1 MGLFSF
7 IGDIFDFVGDVGQSI
22 IDVVV
27 DTISDIIGW
36 FIDIPDMDDLENQ
49 YKGVLVNKQSNI
61 AARPVVYGQRK
72 VGGTRVFMATS
83 GDDNTYLYIILDL
96 CEGEVH
102 SIGDIYIND
111 IISTDSKFSGLL
123 SIAKYVGTDSQT
135 ADSTFVA
142 ANIGWTND
150 HRLRGVA
157 YLAVRL
163 KWDQET
169 FSGIPTIHAIV
180 QGRKVY
186 DTRTSATATTALSS
200 NPALCLRD
208 YLTNTR
214 YGKGLAASFIDDT
227 LFSAAANK
235 CDALVTSYSGS
246 GTQKIFECNAV
257 VNTEKTLLANTKSL
271 LSSMRGLM
279 LYRQGLYGL
288 IVEDQGNSTFSFNE
302 SHIIGGISIKSES
315 KKTKFNR
322 IIATFPNPD
331 ANWQMDQIEY
341 PVAGSSEESGYLTED
356 GGVELVKQ
364 MDLPSTTNIYT
375 AKDMAEMALKRSRNA
390 LVTSFKSTS
399 EALNVSIGDIV
410 DVTHGTP
417 SWTAKTFRVFK
428 LGLNSNGTVDV
439 TLIEHQDSIYPWST
453 KTEADNIPDT
463 NLPDP
468 FSVAP
473 ATSLSVNVGSSN
485 YLVQTD
491 GTVLVRA
498 SVTWTASVDQFVER
512 YVVQWKYAS
521 DSAYSNDVVS
531 LGTSAFISGF
541 KTGESIDVRVKAV
554 SAIGASSAQ
563 LIVSATTITAHAT
576 APGVVTS
583 LSAAA
588 KQGSIE
594 LTWVNP
600 TNADFSY
607 VQINRHTSNN
617 QAASSLF
624 LRTSNTSVID
634 QVGEGLARFYWARAF
649 NRSGVASAWSAT
661 ATATSAS
668 YPVAAAADPKIAH
681 NGVVYYDV
689 NQASAPSTPSSSAYN
704 FSTGAFTSLTSGWST
719 TPPVLD
725 IGASNKYWSSAW
737 SVVEGTSGGG
747 TGSPAFLTPV
757 AQFSFDGVVTFTNG
771 TTVTDGTNTV
781 TTSGL
786 LASGG
791 AAADINANSTTI
803 NGGKITTGTVT
814 ADVVRANTELSAGTG
829 NTPNSK
835 AFEVNAAGVV
845 WTDGIIGG
853 IFAGNNLY
861 VSTAPAVTGT
871 TRQAHPAL
879 LGQVSSINASTSAH
893 AVRGTNSYTTGSRV
907 QTSGLI
913 GAANG
918 YDFYA
923 EGAGTNYGPFTG
935 AHDCLVANDE
945 TVSIGD
951 LVVDVS
957 CIARRGLSNTLFS
970 VEASS
975 SANQSAVL
983 GVIVANN
990 GSLSDRQPAAF
1001 IEEMTEHGIVMTDD
1015 YETVKN
1021 SYQIMAVN
1029 AVGEGQI
1036 KVIGEGGDLAAGD
1049 LIVTSSSAGRG
1060 MKQSDN
1066 SIRSHTVARVRE
1078 SVSFSSVSEVKLAA
1092 CIYLCG

>member
-1 MGLFSF
+1 MGILSGIINA
-7 IGDIFDFVGDVGQSI
+7 IGDLGQAI
-22 IDVVV
+22 IDITV
-27 DTISDIIGW
+27 DAISDIIGW
-36 FIDIPDMDDLENQ
+36 FIDIPNMDDLENQ

-83 GDDNTYLYIILDL
+83 GDDNTYLYIVLDL

-123 SIAKYVGTDSQT
+123 SITKYVGTDSQT

-169 FSGIPTIHAIV
+169 FSGIPTIHAVV

-214 YGKGLAASFIDDT
+214 YGKGLATSFIDDT

-257 VNTEKTLLANTKSL
+257 VNTENTLLANTKSL

-302 SHIIGGISIKSES
+302 SHIIGGLSIKSES

-410 DVTHGTP
+410 DVTHSTP
-417 SWTAKTFRVFK
+417 SWAAKTFRVFK
-428 LGLNSNGTVDV
+428 LGLNSDGTVDV

-607 VQINRHTSNN
+607 VQINRHTSDNLS
-617 QAASSLF
+617 ASSLF

-661 ATATSAS
+661 ATATSTS
-668 YPVAAAADPKIAH
+668 YPAAADPKITH

-803 NGGKITTGTVT
+803 DGGKITTNSIL
-814 ADVVRANTELSAGTG
+814 ANIQLQVGTG
-829 NTPNSK
+829 NTPSSK
-835 AFEVNAAGVV
+835 ALEVNAAGAV
-845 WTDGIIGG
+845 WVDGIIGG
-853 IFAGNNLY
+853 IFSGNNLN
-861 VSTAPAVTGT
+861 VSTASAVTGT

-879 LGQVSSINASTSAH
+879 FGQVPVNNASTGAH
-893 AVRGTNSYTTGSRV
+893 GIRGTNYYVVGSRV

-951 LVVDVS
+951 LVVDLS

-970 VEASS
+970 VETSS
-975 SANQSAVL
+975 SANQAAVL

-990 GSLSDRQPAAF
+990 GALSDRKPAAF
-1001 IEEMTEHGIVMTDD
+1001 IEEITEDGIVMTDD
-1015 YETVKN
+1015 YDTVKN
-1021 SYQIMAVN
+1021 NYQLMAVN
-1029 AVGEGQI
+1029 AVGEGQMS
-1036 KVIGEGGDLAAGD
+1036 VIGEAGDLAAGD
-1049 LIVTSSSAGRG
+1049 LIVTSSTAGKG
-1060 MKQSDN
+1060 MKQSDD
-1066 SIRSHTVARVRE
+1066 IVRGKTVARSRE
-1078 SVSFSSVSEVKLAA
+1078 AISFSSSTEIKTVA

>member
-1 MGLFSF
+1 MIFGLISDAIDF
-7 IGDIFDFVGDVGQSI
+7 IGDLGQDI
-22 IDVVV
+22 IDFTV
-27 DTISDIIGW
+27 DAISDIIGW
-36 FIDIPDMDDLENQ
+36 FIDIPNMDDLENQ

-61 AARPVVYGQRK
+61 SARPVVYGQRK

-83 GDDNTYLYIILDL
+83 GDDNTYLYIVLDL
-96 CEGEVH
+96 CEGEIH

-111 IISTDSKFSGLL
+111 VISTDSKFSGLVT
-123 SIAKYVGTDSQT
+123 INKYLGTDGQQV
-135 ADSTFVA
+135 DPILLA
-142 ANIGWTND
+142 ANIGWTSA
-150 HRLRGVA
+150 HKLSGVA

-169 FSGIPTIHAIV
+169 FSGIPTIHAVV

-186 DTRTSATATTALSS
+186 DTRTNATATVALSS

-227 LFSAAANK
+227 SFDAAANK
-235 CDALVTSYSGS
+235 CDALVTSHSGGS

-257 VNTEKTLLANTKSL
+257 VNTENTLLDNAKSL

-288 IVEDQGNSTFSFNE
+288 IVEDEGNSTFSFNE
-302 SHIIGGISIKSES
+302 SHIISGLSIKSES
-315 KKTKFNR
+315 KRTKFNR

-390 LVTSFKSTS
+390 LVTSFRSTS

-410 DVTHGTP
+410 DVTHSTP

-428 LGLNSNGTVDV
+428 LGLRIDGTVDV

-463 NLPDP
+463 NLPNP
-468 FSVAP
+468 FTVAAP
-473 ATSLSVNVGSSN
+473 TSLSVNVGASN

-491 GTVLVRA
+491 GFVLVRA
-498 SVTWTASVDQFVER
+498 KASWTASIDQFVER

-521 DSAYSNDVVS
+521 DSVYENDVVVTGS
-531 LGTSAFISGF
+531 NAYISGF

-554 SAIGASSAQ
+554 SALGVSSAF
-563 LIVSATTITAHAT
+563 LIVSATTVTAHAT
-576 APGVVTS
+576 APSVVTN
-583 LSAAA
+583 LTATA
-588 KQGSIE
+588 KQGAIE
-594 LTWVNP
+594 LSWTNP

-607 VQINRHTSNN
+607 VQINRHTSDSLAN
-617 QAASSLF
+617 STLF
-624 LRTSNTSVID
+624 LNTSNTSVVD
-634 QVGEGLARFYWARAF
+634 AVGENLARFYWARAF
-649 NRSGVASAWSAT
+649 NRSGVASAWTST
-661 ATATSAS
+661 ATATSTS
-668 YPVAAAADPKIAH
+668 FPAAAAPKITH
-681 NGVVYYDV
+681 NGLVYYSV
-689 NQASAPSTPSSSAYN
+689 NQANAPSTPSATGYN
-704 FSTGAFTSLTSGWST
+704 FSTGVISGLTSGWSLV
-719 TPPVLD
+719 PPTLD

-737 SVVEGTSGGG
+737 SVLEATSGGG
-747 TGSPAFLTPV
+747 TGVPAFLTAQ
-757 AQFSFDGVVTFTNG
+757 AQFTFDGVVTFTNG

-781 TTSGL
+781 TTNGL

-935 AHDCLVANDE
+935 AHDCLVANDK

-970 VEASS
+970 VEASN

-1001 IEEMTEHGIVMTDD
+1001 IEEMTEDGIVMTDD

>member
-1 MGLFSF
+1 MGILSGIINA
-7 IGDIFDFVGDVGQSI
+7 IGDFGQAI
-22 IDVVV
+22 IDVTV
-27 DTISDIIGW
+27 DAISDIIGW
-36 FIDIPDMDDLENQ
+36 FIDIPNMDDLENQ

-61 AARPVVYGQRK
+61 AARPIVYGQRK

-83 GDDNTYLYIILDL
+83 GTDNTYLYIVLDL

-111 IISTDSKFSGLL
+111 IISTDSKFSGLVT
-123 SIAKYVGTDSQT
+123 INKYLGTDGQA
-135 ADSTFVA
+135 ADSTLVA
-142 ANIGWTND
+142 ADIGWTNN

-169 FSGIPTIHAIV
+169 FSGIPTIHAVV

-186 DTRTSATATTALSS
+186 DTRTNATATVALSS

-227 LFSAAANK
+227 LFDAAANK

-257 VNTEKTLLANTKSL
+257 VNTENTLLANTKSI

-302 SHIIGGISIKSES
+302 SHIIGGLRIKSES

-410 DVTHGTP
+410 DVTHSTP
-417 SWTAKTFRVFK
+417 SWSSKTFRVFK
-428 LGLNSNGTVDV
+428 LGLNSDGTVDV
-439 TLIEHQDSIYPWST
+439 TLIEHQNSIYPWST
-453 KTEADNIPDT
+453 KTAADNIPDT

-498 SVTWTASVDQFVER
+498 AVTWTASVDQFVER

-521 DSAYSNDVVS
+521 DSVYSNDVVS

-563 LIVSATTITAHAT
+563 LIVSATSITAHAT

-607 VQINRHTSNN
+607 VQINRHTSDNLS
-617 QAASSLF
+617 ASSLF

-634 QVGEGLARFYWARAF
+634 QVGEGLARFYWARSF

-661 ATATSAS
+661 VTATSTS
-668 YPVAAAADPKIAH
+668 YPAAADPKITH
-681 NGVVYYDV
+681 NGVVYYNV

-704 FSTGAFTSLTSGWST
+704 FSTGAFTSLTTGWST

-803 NGGKITTGTVT
+803 DGGKIT
-814 ADVVRANTELSAGTG
+814 ANSVLANIALQAGTG
-829 NTPNSK
+829 NTPNEH

-845 WTDGIIGG
+845 HTDGIIGG
-853 IFAGNNLY
+853 IFSANNLN
-861 VSTAPAVTGT
+861 VSTASAVTAV

-879 LGQVSSINASTSAH
+879 FGQVPSNHASTSAH
-893 AVRGTNSYTTGSRV
+893 GIRGTNFYAVGSRV

-918 YDFYA
+918 FDFYA
-923 EGAGTNYGPFTG
+923 EGAGSNYGPFTG

-945 TVSIGD
+945 TVSMGD

-957 CIARRGLSNTLFS
+957 CIARRGFSNTIFS

-975 SANQSAVL
+975 SPNQAAVL

-990 GSLSDRQPAAF
+990 GALSDRKPAAF
-1001 IEEMTEHGIVMTDD
+1001 IEEMTEDGIVMSSD
-1015 YETVKN
+1015 YDTVKN
-1021 SYQIMAVN
+1021 SYQLMAVN

-1036 KVIGEGGDLAAGD
+1036 KVIGEGGDLVAGD
-1049 LIVTSSSAGRG
+1049 LIVTSSTTGKG
-1060 MKQSDN
+1060 MKQSDD
-1066 SIRSHTVARVRE
+1066 IVRGKTVARSRE
-1078 SVSFSSVSEVKLAA
+1078 AISFSSSTEIKTVA

>member
-1 MGLFSF
+1 MGFFSGIINA
-7 IGDIFDFVGDVGQSI
+7 IGDFGQSI
-22 IDVVV
+22 IDVTV
-27 DTISDIIGW
+27 DAISDIIGW
-36 FIDIPDMDDLENQ
+36 FIDIPNMDDLENQ

-61 AARPVVYGQRK
+61 AARPIVYGQRK

-83 GDDNTYLYIILDL
+83 GTDNTYLYIVLDL

-111 IISTDSKFSGLL
+111 IISTDSKFSGLVT
-123 SIAKYVGTDSQT
+123 INKYLGTDGQA
-135 ADSTFVA
+135 ADSTLVA
-142 ANIGWTND
+142 ADIGWTNN

-163 KWDQET
+163 KWNQET
-169 FSGIPTIHAIV
+169 FSGIPTIHAVV

-186 DTRTSATATTALSS
+186 DTRTNATATVALSS

-227 LFSAAANK
+227 LFDAAANK

-257 VNTEKTLLANTKSL
+257 VNTENTLLANTKSI

-302 SHIIGGISIKSES
+302 SHIIGGLRIKSES

-410 DVTHGTP
+410 DVTHSTP
-417 SWTAKTFRVFK
+417 SWAAKTFRVFK
-428 LGLNSNGTVDV
+428 LGLNSDGTVDV

-498 SVTWTASVDQFVER
+498 EVTWTASVDQFVER

-521 DSAYSNDVVS
+521 DSVYSNDVVS

-607 VQINRHTSNN
+607 VQINRHTSDDLS
-617 QAASSLF
+617 ASSLF

-661 ATATSAS
+661 VTATSTS
-668 YPVAAAADPKIAH
+668 YPAAADPKITH
-681 NGVVYYDV
+681 NGVVYYNV

-747 TGSPAFLTPV
+747 TGSPAFLTAV

-771 TTVTDGTNTV
+771 TTVSDGTNSV

-803 NGGKITTGTVT
+803 DGGKITTSSIL
-814 ADVVRANTELSAGTG
+814 ANIQLQVGTG
-829 NTPNSK
+829 DTPSSK
-835 AFEVNAAGVV
+835 AFEVNAAGAV

-853 IFAGNNLY
+853 IFSGNNLN
-861 VSTAPAVTGT
+861 VSTASAVTGT

-879 LGQVSSINASTSAH
+879 FGQVPVNNASTSAH
-893 AVRGTNSYTTGSRV
+893 GIRGTNYYVVGSRV

-951 LVVDVS
+951 LVVDLS

-970 VEASS
+970 VETSS
-975 SANQSAVL
+975 SANQAAVL

-990 GSLSDRQPAAF
+990 GALSDRKPAAF
-1001 IEEMTEHGIVMTDD
+1001 IEEITEDGIVMTDD
-1015 YETVKN
+1015 YDTVKN
-1021 SYQIMAVN
+1021 NYQLMAVN
-1029 AVGEGQI
+1029 AVGEGQMS
-1036 KVIGEGGDLAAGD
+1036 VIGEAGDLAAGD
-1049 LIVTSSSAGRG
+1049 LIVTSSAAGKG
-1060 MKQSDN
+1060 MKQSDD
-1066 SIRSHTVARVRE
+1066 IVRGKTVARSRE
-1078 SVSFSSVSEVKLAA
+1078 AISFSSSTEIKTVA